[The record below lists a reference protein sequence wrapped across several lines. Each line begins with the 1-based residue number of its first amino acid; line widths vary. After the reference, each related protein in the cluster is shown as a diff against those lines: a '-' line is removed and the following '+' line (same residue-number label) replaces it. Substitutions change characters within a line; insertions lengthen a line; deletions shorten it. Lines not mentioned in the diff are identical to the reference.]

1 MAGTP
6 VWYLALLG
14 FAAVTALATAIRL
27 QRAEPSLLQRSLQA
41 NLLAVAVWTT
51 MTFGDKVA
59 SSPET
64 AHVFTRLTYLGI
76 PLVTPLWLVFVLEY
90 SDAWDVVDRRL
101 GAALAVEPIL
111 VNVLVW
117 TNGSLHE
124 LWWTIDWSAAGGPIT
139 GHGPAFFAHVV
150 YLYVLTLIGVAVVV
164 DVVRRRER
172 TFRRQSLALAAGA
185 FVPLA
190 ANVAFVA
197 SAALPAV
204 GSIEDPTPP
213 AFAVSGI
220 LFYWVVTEGD
230 VGSISPVARETLV
243 NTMSAAMVVLREGR
257 VVDINQ
263 AARDLLGVDD
273 EAVVGTPIRE
283 LVDRDVYDALVAVE
297 PGTREATIDTPTGR
311 RHYEV
316 EISPVG
322 DGDRRLGKLLVVQ
335 DITDR
340 IERERELERKNEQLE
355 GFANALSHDLRNPL
369 SVATGYV
376 DLVAEQTDDEAV
388 AAHAESA
395 QVAHERMS
403 TLVEDILTMAR
414 EGESVED
421 PEPVSLWE
429 CANTAW
435 RTVDTGSM
443 TLAAADEAVE
453 SAVVLGDPGRLQRL
467 FENCFRNAREHAGSS
482 VTVTVGTSGFGDAT
496 RDRSFWIGD
505 DGPGIPADRREAVME
520 EGVTT
525 DDSGTGFGLAIV
537 RTIAEGH
544 GWSVAVEESEAGGAK
559 FVFGNVAA
567 PEQGVADV
575 TDG

>member
-1 MAGTP
+1 MVDAP
-6 VWYLALLG
+6 VWYLALLALG
-14 FAAVTALATAIRL
+14 SLVALATAVQI
-27 QRAEPSLLQRSLQA
+27 QRAGTSRLHRLLQALV
-41 NLLAVAVWTT
+41 LAVVVWTT
-51 MTFGDKVA
+51 MTLGDNLA
-59 SSPET
+59 GSPEVS
-64 AHVFTRLTYLGI
+64 HVFTRLAYLGI

-117 TNGSLHE
+117 TNGTVHE
-124 LWWTIDWSAAGGPIT
+124 LWWTIDWTAAGGPIV
-139 GHGPAFFAHVV
+139 GNGPAFFAHVV
-150 YLYVLTLIGVAVVV
+150 YLYVLTLVGVAVVI

-172 TFRRQSLALAAGA
+172 AFRRQSLALAAGA

-197 SAALPAV
+197 SRALPQVA
-204 GSIEDPTPP
+204 SIQDPTPP
-213 AFAVSGI
+213 AFAVSGV

-243 NTMSAAMVVLREGR
+243 NTMSAAMIVLRDGR
-257 VVDINQ
+257 VVDVNR
-263 AARDLLGVDD
+263 AGRDLLGVDD

-297 PGTREATIDTPTGR
+297 PGTRVATMDTPAGR

-316 EISPVG
+316 EVSPVG
-322 DGDRRLGKLLVVQ
+322 DGDRQLGRLLVVQ
-335 DITDR
+335 EITDR

-376 DLVAEQTDDEAV
+376 DLVAEQTDDETV
-388 AAHAESA
+388 ASHAESA
-395 QVAHERMS
+395 QMAHERMS

-429 CANTAW
+429 CATTAW
-435 RTVDTGSM
+435 RTVDTASM
-443 TLAAADEAVE
+443 SLAAADESVE

-467 FENCFRNAREHAGSS
+467 FENCFRNAREHAGPS
-482 VTVTVGTSGFGDAT
+482 VTVTVGTSGFGGST

-505 DGPGIPADRREAVME
+505 DGPGIPPESRDEVLE

-525 DDSGTGFGLAIV
+525 DESGTGFGLAIV